1 MEDKE
6 EGNWQEFCSEGCRN
20 GETFLCLE
28 GGKGRPFFD
37 IIKPGGGEG
46 SVLYPE
52 PLFTPTCRH
61 GTFEVFVKRGIWQR
75 ATRVLSFTTSL
86 WDDNARSR
94 LHLPLGAQA
103 AEFLHPSTD
112 SGGIGRGEVIQA
124 FLFKGLICKVAHKKL
139 GAIDCVYLCPL

>member
-20 GETFLCLE
+20 RETFLCLE

-37 IIKPGGGEG
+37 IIKPRGGEG
-46 SVLYPE
+46 SVLHPE

-75 ATRVLSFTTSL
+75 ATRVLSFTTSPL

-103 AEFLHPSTD
+103 AEILQSPPPLIQEVFAQRGD
-112 SGGIGRGEVIQA
+112 SGL
-124 FLFKGLICKVAHKKL
+124 FLQRTDL
-139 GAIDCVYLCPL
+139 